1 MSFINYIFNF
11 LKDNKIF
18 VYIICAVLVVSIAV
32 CSIFVLSKKN
42 DDSEIISSDLSSE
55 DIVTTTSEDITSV
68 ETVLS
73 EISSTATTSKKP
85 VSSVSTTSKNDTVTS
100 APPVHKPTANGEYKY
115 NTNLDIEDNVFM
127 DALVY
132 TGYNLEKHRADGK
145 MWVYILARYKRGY
158 GWLSNITFGGGS
170 SGYEV
175 TADGKPNIKAFEKG
189 GLVCASYVTY
199 NYFNYLPNVAGIDTS
214 MLPRPESSVN
224 ANDWYKAAKE
234 WIKLGY
240 SYSIPFDAKKT
251 SSGYI
256 DFKPHQEIPIGSILI
271 FRSADHNRDYGN
283 HAVVYAGYKNGN
295 HWVYHTGNKNGPEM
309 CAVERML
316 FGPDPV
322 FPICVI
328 STPSIVRMSAALEV
342 TVKDENGNAVN
353 NVAVALKN
361 KNSNTT
367 RDLGVTDSNGKIF
380 VEKLSYIEYELSITT
395 PSGYACEN
403 SVQAVKLVPH
413 NNSLNTA
420 SFVLSSQKSKANDST
435 TTTQTSQTQTTSEQ
449 TE

>member
-1 MSFINYIFNF
+1 MNFIDNILSFF
-11 LKDNKIF
+11 KHNKVIT
-18 VYIICAVLVVSIAV
+18 VAISVTIIVSIIIASFFV
-32 CSIFVLSKKN
+32 FSKSNDNDNVSSIF
-42 DDSEIISSDLSSE
+42 SSE
-55 DIVTTTSEDITSV
+55 ETSEMVTTTSEEPSSDIETSQ
-68 ETVLS
+68 T
-73 EISSTATTSKKP
+73 TTTSKKP
-85 VSSVSTTSKNDTVTS
+85 SSSVTTSKEPDPVTS
-100 APPVHKPTANGEYKY
+100 AVPVYKPTANGEYKY
-115 NTNLDIEDNVFM
+115 NTNLDVEDNLFM

-175 TADGKPNIKAFEKG
+175 TSEGKPNIKAFEKG

-224 ANDWYKAAKE
+224 ANDWYKAAKK
-234 WIKLGY
+234 WIELGY
-240 SYSIPFDAKKT
+240 SYSIPFDARTT

-309 CAVERML
+309 CAVERMM

-322 FPICVI
+322 FPIYII
-328 STPSIVRMSAALEV
+328 STPSVARMSAILEV
-342 TVKDENGNAVN
+342 SVKDQDGNAIS
-353 NVAVALKN
+353 NVPVTLKN
-361 KNSNTT
+361 KSNSSIKE
-367 RDLGVTDSNGKIF
+367 LGATNSEGKISID
-380 VEKLSYIEYELSITT
+380 KLSYIEYELSISV
-395 PSGYACEN
+395 PDEYNCDN
-403 SVQAVKLVPH
+403 SVQSIKLTPN
-413 NNSLNTA
+413 NNSLNHA
-420 SFVLSSQKSKANDST
+420 SFTLSAQKGKTANNSEVTTST
-435 TTTQTSQTQTTSEQ
+435 TSQIDEN
-449 TE
+449 E

>member
-1 MSFINYIFNF
+1 MSFLNNILSF
-11 LKDNKIF
+11 LKYNKVIT
-18 VYIICAVLVVSIAV
+18 VAVSAIIIVSIIIA
-32 CSIFVLSKKN
+32 SFFVVYKSKDN
-42 DDSEIISSDLSSE
+42 DDVSSFVSFEETSEM
-55 DIVTTTSEDITSV
+55 VTTTSEESSSETETSQ
-68 ETVLS
+68 T
-73 EISSTATTSKKP
+73 TTTSKKP
-85 VSSVSTTSKNDTVTS
+85 NSSVTTSKEPDPVTS
-100 APPVHKPTANGEYKY
+100 AAPVYKPTANGEYKY
-115 NTNLDIEDNVFM
+115 NTNLNIEDNLFM

-175 TADGKPNIKAFEKG
+175 TSEGKPNIKAFEKG

-224 ANDWYKAAKE
+224 ANDWYKAAKQ
-234 WIKLGY
+234 WIELGY

-322 FPICVI
+322 FPIAVI
-328 STPSIVRMSAALEV
+328 STPSVVRMSAVLEV
-342 TVKDENGNAVN
+342 NVKDQDGNAIS
-353 NVAVALKN
+353 NVSVVLKN
-361 KNSNTT
+361 KSTGNT
-367 RDLGVTDSNGKIF
+367 RDLGTTNSEGKISID
-380 VEKLSYIEYELSITT
+380 KLSYIEYELTISV
-395 PSGYACEN
+395 PNEYSCDN
-403 SVQAVKLVPH
+403 SVQSIKLTPN
-413 NNSLNTA
+413 NNSLNHA
-420 SFVLSSQKSKANDST
+420 SFTLNAQKGKTANNSELAT
-435 TTTQTSQTQTTSEQ
+435 SITSQIDENK
-449 TE
+449 